1 MKGYNGIKS
10 IFGVT
15 IMSVIDL
22 WAERHI
28 QEALNKGELSS
39 LKGEGQ
45 PLQLED
51 DSLVPP
57 ELKAGYRLLKNSG
70 YLPPELQQRKDA
82 LTLSNMLQS
91 LSTDDPNYSSIS
103 KQFALLELKLRQ
115 ANVNTDFLHGNY
127 SNSISEKITNNSETK

>member
-1 MKGYNGIKS
+1 
-10 IFGVT
+10 
-15 IMSVIDL
+15 
-22 WAERHI
+22 
-28 QEALNKGELSS
+28 
-39 LKGEGQ
+39 
-45 PLQLED
+45 
-51 DSLVPP
+51 
-57 ELKAGYRLLKNSG
+57 KAGYRLLKNSG

-103 KQFALLELKLRQ
+103 KQLALLELKLRQ

>member
-1 MKGYNGIKS
+1 
-10 IFGVT
+10 
-15 IMSVIDL
+15 MSVIDL

-70 YLPPELQQRKDA
+70 YLPPELQ
-82 LTLSNMLQS
+82 
-91 LSTDDPNYSSIS
+91 
-103 KQFALLELKLRQ
+103 
-115 ANVNTDFLHGNY
+115 
-127 SNSISEKITNNSETK
+127 